1 MNITTPNNMIDT
13 MLSEMVSKVMPA
25 ASTSMMVLAEGLM
38 GSGTVIFWSELSPNE
53 DGGDGKIFMV
63 LEIIFGLL
71 DFVFVVFLV
80 ALIPLVVAVVVVVVV
95 VVVIVVVIVVVV
107 VVVVVVLV

>member
-1 MNITTPNNMIDT
+1 MNITTPNNMMDT

-25 ASTSMMVLAEGLM
+25 ASTSMMVFAEGLM

-63 LEIIFGLL
+63 LEIILGL
-71 DFVFVVFLV
+71 DFVVVFWG
-80 ALIPLVVAVVVVVVV
+80 ALIRVVVVVAVVVVVVV
-95 VVVIVVVIVVVV
+95 VVVIV
-107 VVVVVVLV
+107 

>member
-1 MNITTPNNMIDT
+1 MNITTPNNMMDT
-13 MLSEMVSKVMPA
+13 MLSEMVSKVMPV

-63 LEIIFGLL
+63 LEIMLGL
-71 DFVFVVFLV
+71 DFVVVFWG
-80 ALIPLVVAVVVVVVV
+80 ALIRVVVVVAVVVVVVV
-95 VVVIVVVIVVVV
+95 VVIV
-107 VVVVVVLV
+107 